1 MKKIAEFLKNSWES
15 VTDGQK
21 GSVIDVIKIL
31 ISWIKLFWNAVSSQ
45 LNAILNNNS
54 EENIGNE

>member
-45 LNAILNNNS
+45 LNAILNNDS
-54 EENIGNE
+54 EENVGNE